1 MNHFIINIDCSIK
14 KLIIFLDHY
23 LSALIAKSDFVP
35 KKSIIF
41 YSILNYKTQNKMKPF
56 HILLK
61 EILESMKH
69 PFMDYLLIDLGIL
82 KNVEAMG
89 DKILVN
95 VAWPSAESAIKPF
108 IISLVTGSLKKLDR
122 KIEINESIMSDEDK
136 KFYSKLVRKPRPLE
150 RE

>member
-1 MNHFIINIDCSIK
+1 
-14 KLIIFLDHY
+14 
-23 LSALIAKSDFVP
+23 
-35 KKSIIF
+35 
-41 YSILNYKTQNKMKPF
+41 MKPF

-61 EILESMKH
+61 DILENMKH

-82 KNVEAMG
+82 KNVEAVG

-122 KIEINESIMSDEDK
+122 KLEINESIMNDEER
-136 KFYSKLVRKPRPLE
+136 KFYLELEEKDKENKKRKDSE
-150 RE
+150 